1 MKIAYYAETDSLYI
15 DLGTG
20 PSVESREV
28 SPGVVI
34 DLDQQGNITGIDID
48 HASRLDSAK
57 LPLLRC
63 RSFPEKRPDLSL
75 ANVTRAP
82 SRQIGN
88 IH

>member
-34 DLDQQGNITGIDID
+34 DLDQEGNITGIDID
-48 HASRLDSAK
+48 HASRLDLGEVALTA
-57 LPLLRC
+57 LPLV
-63 RSFPEKRPDLSL
+63 SGGAS
-75 ANVTRAP
+75 
-82 SRQIGN
+82 
-88 IH
+88 